1 MEHQLNLPNR
11 FALILDPETIQGA
24 LKRAAEWK
32 LPRRE
37 CRPLDRYTG
46 KRVNSELAQYDAEI
60 EAAPMADEEMDRIDA
75 MIEASRAPVRSD
87 VDFDDD
93 EEFDDD
99 EF

>member
-24 LKRAAEWK
+24 IKRAAAWN

-46 KRVNSELAQYDAEI
+46 KKANSELAKYDAEI
-60 EAAPMADEEMDRIDA
+60 EAAPMADEEMDHIDA